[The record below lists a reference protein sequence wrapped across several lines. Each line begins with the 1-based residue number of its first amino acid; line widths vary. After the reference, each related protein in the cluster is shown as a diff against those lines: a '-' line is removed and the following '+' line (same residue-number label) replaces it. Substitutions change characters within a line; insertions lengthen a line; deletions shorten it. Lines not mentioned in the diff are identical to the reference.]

1 MGGLGYGS
9 CVVSFRDESFGI
21 SVLRVGSFMV
31 CDGLFGFVSW
41 MGIY

>member
-9 CVVSFRDESFGI
+9 GVVCFRGESLRI